1 MTLRTRADRALS
13 KALRLPAPTT
23 EFRVE
28 PGLRVPMRDGVELIA
43 DRYFPRSKSIG
54 TLLVRT
60 PYGRGFPLSAVF
72 GGMFAARGYQVVLQS
87 VRGTFGSG
95 GDFDP
100 TVNEAADGAD
110 TIAWLRQQPWYTGTF
125 VTAGIS
131 YLGTA
136 QWALLT
142 DPPADMAGAVII
154 VGNHDFPLASWGSG
168 AFAVNDYLLWSYAV
182 THQEDPRRLRDI
194 PRRRRLPAVLERTA
208 ARVPLVA
215 AGRSLLGD
223 GASWWEGWFEH
234 PDVDDPYWD
243 RHKFYAALDGATV
256 PVLLVGG
263 WQDVFLAQTI
273 EQYHRLHSRGVDVA
287 LTIGPWTHGHM
298 STKAAPRILR
308 EALAFLDQRLTGRPA
323 PPRSPVH
330 VFVTGGGGWRRLPE
344 WPPATTTRT
353 WFLQPGALVLEPP
366 PGPPARSRFTFD
378 PHHPTP
384 TVGGALLSND
394 GGYLRDE
401 RLAERGDVLTFTS
414 QPLAEDVYVYGPAVV
429 ELDHETDNPY
439 VDLFV
444 RVSEVDRK
452 GRSRNVSDGYRR
464 LIRDG
469 REPIRLELD
478 EIAHRFR
485 AGSRIRVLVAGG
497 SHPRFTRNLG
507 TGENQGSGHQMRPA
521 THTIHHGGSSRLT
534 LPLGTPSAHQPPDPI
549 GDPGH
554 SG

>member
-1 MTLRTRADRALS
+1 M
-13 KALRLPAPTT
+13 ALRLPAPTN

-28 PGLRVPMRDGVELIA
+28 NGVTVPMRDGVELIA
-43 DRYFPRSKSIG
+43 DHYVPLTDRPIG

-72 GGMFAARGYQVVLQS
+72 GGMFAARGYQVLVQS

-95 GDFDP
+95 GRFDP

-110 TIAWLRQQPWYTGTF
+110 TVGWMRQQPWYTGTF

-136 QWALLT
+136 QWALLA

-154 VGNHDFPLASWGSG
+154 VGNHDFPRASWGTG

-182 THQEDPRRLRDI
+182 THQEDRRRLRDL
-194 PRRRRLPAVLERTA
+194 PRRWRLPRVLARTA
-208 ARVPLVA
+208 AEVPLSA

-223 GASWWEGWFEH
+223 GAPWWEGWFEH

-243 RHKFYAALDGATV
+243 RHKFYAALDAATV

-298 STKAAPRILR
+298 STKAGPTVLR
-308 EALAFLDQRLTGRPA
+308 EALTWLDQRLTGRPA
-323 PPRSPVH
+323 SRRSPVH
-330 VFVTGGGGWRRLPE
+330 VFVTGGGGWRWLPE
-344 WPPATTTRT
+344 WPPVAAART
-353 WFLQPGALVLEPP
+353 WFLEPGALVSEPP
-366 PGPPARSRFTFD
+366 PGPAARSTFTFD
-378 PHHPTP
+378 PRHPTP

-394 GGYLRDE
+394 GGYLPDHE
-401 RLAERGDVLTFTS
+401 LAERGDVLAFTS
-414 QPLAEDVYVYGPAVV
+414 APLATDIHVYGAPVV
-429 ELDHETDNPY
+429 ELDHQSDTPH

-464 LIRDG
+464 LVRDD
-469 REPIRLELD
+469 RSEPVRLVLD
-478 EIAHRFR
+478 EIAHRFA

-507 TGENQGSGHQMRPA
+507 TGESQGAGRQMRPA
-521 THTIHHGGSSRLT
+521 THTVHHGGASRLI
-534 LPLGTPSAHQPPDPI
+534 LPVGTASAD
-549 GDPGH
+549 
-554 SG
+554 